1 MERDLNEVCASQ
13 DVMLDNLGKPGARLP
28 PDKLKQVYAGQIN
41 AIKRLLEDKS
51 SDVAVLYV
59 KHRDALRAPY
69 DTARRLEQFMGRDLD
84 VHAMAAVVD
93 PALHRQRLGEMRAEP
108 AS

>member
-1 MERDLNEVCASQ
+1 M
-13 DVMLDNLGKPGARLP
+13 
-28 PDKLKQVYAGQIN
+28 
-41 AIKRLLEDKS
+41 
-51 SDVAVLYV
+51 